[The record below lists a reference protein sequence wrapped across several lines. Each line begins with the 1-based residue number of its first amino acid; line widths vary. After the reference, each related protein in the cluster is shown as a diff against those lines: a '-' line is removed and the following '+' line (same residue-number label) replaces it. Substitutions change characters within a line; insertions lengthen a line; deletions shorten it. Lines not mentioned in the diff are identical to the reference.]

1 VTHYIG
7 AEDRVM
13 GDEMGQEDRSN
24 VSAMS
29 LAWGVVAGLLLG
41 TVIGVLT
48 NNIGLWAGM
57 GMLIGIVVVT
67 ITTSLRRER

>member
-1 VTHYIG
+1 MAHYIG

-24 VSAMS
+24 MSAS
-29 LAWGVVAGLLLG
+29 LAWGIVAGLPLG